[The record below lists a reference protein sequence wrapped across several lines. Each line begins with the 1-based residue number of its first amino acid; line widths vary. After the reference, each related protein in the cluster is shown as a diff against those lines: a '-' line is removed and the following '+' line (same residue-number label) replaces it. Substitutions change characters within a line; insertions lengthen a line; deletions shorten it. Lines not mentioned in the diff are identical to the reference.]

1 MKKIKTEK
9 AIEDFDKVMKN
20 IKYVKVSKKQ
30 FQTYLEIR
38 DSGATNMFDVR
49 KVVELS
55 EGILTREHC
64 IFIMKNFNELCD
76 KYGENKKT

>member
-1 MKKIKTEK
+1 MVT
-9 AIEDFDKVMKN
+9 
-20 IKYVKVSKKQ
+20 KKQ

-55 EGILTREHC
+55 DGILKREDC
-64 IFIMKNFNELCD
+64 IFIMKSFNELWD
-76 KYGENKKT
+76 KYGEK

>member
-1 MKKIKTEK
+1 MVT
-9 AIEDFDKVMKN
+9 
-20 IKYVKVSKKQ
+20 KKQ

-38 DSGATNMFDVR
+38 DSGATNMFDVT

-55 EGILTREHC
+55 DGVLKKEDC

-76 KYGENKKT
+76 KYAESLKNYANNK

>member
-1 MKKIKTEK
+1 MITKKR
-9 AIEDFDKVMKN
+9 
-20 IKYVKVSKKQ
+20 

-55 EGILTREHC
+55 EGILTKENC
-64 IFIMKNFNELCD
+64 IFIMKSFNELWD
-76 KYGENKKT
+76 KYGEKQHENSNTKL